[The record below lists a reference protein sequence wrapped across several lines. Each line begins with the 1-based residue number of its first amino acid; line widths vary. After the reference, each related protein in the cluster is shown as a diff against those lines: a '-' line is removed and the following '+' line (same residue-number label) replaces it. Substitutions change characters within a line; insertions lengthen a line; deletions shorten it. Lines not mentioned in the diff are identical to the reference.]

1 MMVTRLPRGRRSA
14 PVARGGRWCALL
26 MAEFKVDPRILGSSE
41 ALATLRLCEAR
52 LQGDTRFP
60 WIVLIPRK
68 PGAREIEHLT
78 PKDRAQ
84 LMDEIVAAGAAVR
97 ALGAAVGRPVEKL
110 NVGAIGNRVEQLHI
124 HVIGRRA
131 DDANWPDPVWGLPGV
146 VPYKDA
152 ELAAARQAALT
163 ALEGVLRG

>member
-1 MMVTRLPRGRRSA
+1 
-14 PVARGGRWCALL
+14 
-26 MAEFKVDPRILGSSE
+26 MAEFTVDPRLLASSE
-41 ALATLRLCEAR
+41 PLAALKLSEAR
-52 LQGDTRFP
+52 LHGDARFP
-60 WIVLIPRK
+60 WIVLVPRK

-97 ALGAAVGRPVEKL
+97 ALGAAWGRPVEKL

-131 DDANWPDPVWGLPGV
+131 DDANWPDPVWGLAGAQ
-146 VPYKDA
+146 PYG
-152 ELAAARQAALT
+152 EAALADARPAALP
-163 ALEGVLRG
+163 ALEGVLK

>member
-1 MMVTRLPRGRRSA
+1 
-14 PVARGGRWCALL
+14 
-26 MAEFKVDPRILGSSE
+26 MAEFKIDPRLLESSE
-41 ALATLRLCEAR
+41 PLAALRLCEAR
-52 LQGDTRFP
+52 LHGDARFP

-78 PKDRAQ
+78 AKDRAV

-110 NVGAIGNRVEQLHI
+110 NVGAIGNRVEQLHV
-124 HVIGRRA
+124 HVIGRRT
-131 DDANWPDPVWGLPGV
+131 DDANWPDPVWGLPGAV
-146 VPYKDA
+146 AYEEKA
-152 ELAAARQAALT
+152 LAAALQAALP